1 MRCQEKIKLILTSYM
16 VCVSQGIH
24 KTQLLLLYYY
34 YYYYVGLFYDILKIM
49 DTLILGIFIYLF
61 IIGIQ
66 SDHIIDYN

>member
-1 MRCQEKIKLILTSYM
+1 M

-34 YYYYVGLFYDILKIM
+34 YYYYYVGLFYDILQIM
-49 DTLILGIFIYLF
+49 DTLILCIIYLFIYVF